1 MAVGALEHTV
11 VGPWDGWADPP
22 EEVAVAD
29 ELLAYRDRFPTLGR
43 GPYFAA
49 HTLGPMPDTV
59 PDALAR
65 FAAEWATDGVV
76 AWTGWLE
83 QIRATAA
90 LLEGLFGAPPGS
102 IALGPN
108 VSVLTG
114 QVLSCLDWSGERSR
128 LVTTDLE
135 FPTCDYLYRAQETL
149 GAKVEAVPSRDLT
162 VDLDRLLE
170 AIDEHTALVAVT
182 HVAFRS
188 SALLDA
194 AAVAARAHEVG
205 ALVLLD
211 TYQSAGTVPIDVRA
225 LGVDLL
231 VGGSVKWLLGGPG
244 TGYLY
249 ARPEVAAG
257 LAPRLVGW
265 FGHQAPFAFEPSP
278 IAFAAG
284 AGRFVTGTPNVAAHV
299 MAAEGYRIVAE
310 AGVDAIRAKS
320 RRQVARLLDGFQA
333 QGAQVRGPADPRRRG
348 GSVVV
353 DFDGAEQVTAELI
366 ARGYTCDYRPG
377 AGLRLGPHLYTTD
390 DECDAVVAEV
400 AALRRARA

>member
-1 MAVGALEHTV
+1 M
-11 VGPWDGWADPP
+11 
-22 EEVAVAD
+22 D
-29 ELLAYRDRFPTLGR
+29 ELLAYRDRFPTLAR

-49 HTLGPMPDTV
+49 HTLGPMPDTA
-59 PDALAR
+59 PGALAR
-65 FAAEWATDGVV
+65 FAAEWAEQGVV

-90 LLEGLFGAPPGS
+90 LLEGLFAAPAGS
-102 IALGPN
+102 VALGPN
-108 VSVLTG
+108 VSVLAG
-114 QVLSCLDWSGERSR
+114 QVLSCFDWSGERDR

-162 VDLDRLLE
+162 VDTERLLE
-170 AIDEHTALVAVT
+170 AIDTQTALVAVT

-194 AAVAARAHEVG
+194 AAVVARAHEVG
-205 ALVLLD
+205 ALVMLD
-211 TYQSAGTVPIDVRA
+211 TYQSAGTVPIDVGA

-249 ARPEVAAG
+249 ARPEVAAT

-265 FGHQAPFAFEPSP
+265 FGHQSPFAFEPSP
-278 IAFAAG
+278 IALAAG

-320 RRQVARLLDGFQA
+320 RRQVARLLEGFQA
-333 QGAQVRGPADPRRRG
+333 QGAVVRGPTDLDRRG

-353 DFDGAEQVTAELI
+353 DFDGAERVTAALI

-400 AALRRARA
+400 AALRRSPA

>member
-1 MAVGALEHTV
+1 MAASR
-11 VGPWDGWADPP
+11 P
-22 EEVAVAD
+22 EEAAVAD
-29 ELLAYRDRFPTLGR
+29 QLLAYRDRFPTLRR

-59 PDALAR
+59 PAALAA
-65 FAAEWATDGVV
+65 FAAEWAEEGVV
-76 AWTGWLE
+76 AWGGWLE
-83 QIRATAA
+83 QLRATAA
-90 LLEGLFGAPPGS
+90 LLEGLLGAPAGS
-102 IALGPN
+102 VVLGPN
-108 VSVLTG
+108 VSVLAG
-114 QVLSCLDWSGERSR
+114 QVLSCFDWSGERSR

-135 FPTCDYLYRAQETL
+135 FPTCDYLYRAQETA
-149 GAKVEAVPSRDLT
+149 GAKVEAVPSRDLA

-170 AIDEHTALVAVT
+170 AIDHQTALVAVT
-182 HVAFRS
+182 HVTFRS

-211 TYQSAGTVPIDVRA
+211 VYQSAGTVPIDVAA
-225 LGVDLL
+225 LDVDLV

-244 TGYLY
+244 TGFLY

-278 IAFAAG
+278 IAYAAG

-333 QGAQVRGPADPRRRG
+333 QGAVVRGPADPARRG

-353 DFDGAEQVTAELI
+353 DFDGAERVTEQLI

-390 DECDAVVAEV
+390 DECDALVAEV
-400 AALRRARA
+400 AALRGRPG

>member
-1 MAVGALEHTV
+1 
-11 VGPWDGWADPP
+11 
-22 EEVAVAD
+22 VAD
-29 ELLAYRDRFPTLGR
+29 ELLAYRDRFPTLRR

-65 FAAEWATDGVV
+65 FAAEWAGQGVV

-90 LLEGLFGAPPGS
+90 ILEGLFGAPAGS
-102 IALGPN
+102 VVLGPN
-108 VSVLTG
+108 VSVLAG
-114 QVLSCLDWSGERSR
+114 QVLSCFDWTGPRSR

-170 AIDEHTALVAVT
+170 AIDTQTALVAVT

-211 TYQSAGTVPIDVRA
+211 TYQSAGTVPIDVES
-225 LGVDLL
+225 LGVDLM

-249 ARPEVAAG
+249 ARPEVAAE
-257 LAPRLVGW
+257 LAPWLAGW
-265 FGHQAPFAFEPSP
+265 FGHRAPFAFEPSP
-278 IAFAAG
+278 IALAAG
-284 AGRFVTGTPNVAAHV
+284 AGRFVTGTPNVAAHA

-310 AGVDAIRAKS
+310 AGVAAIRAKS

-333 QGAQVRGPADPRRRG
+333 QGATVRGPLDPERRG

-353 DFDGAEQVTAELI
+353 DFDGAEQVTEGLI

-377 AGLRLGPHLYTTD
+377 AGLRLGPHFYTTD

-400 AALRRARA
+400 ASLRGWV

>member
-1 MAVGALEHTV
+1 M
-11 VGPWDGWADPP
+11 
-22 EEVAVAD
+22 D
-29 ELLAYRDRFPTLGR
+29 ELLAYRDRFPTLAR

-49 HTLGPMPDTV
+49 HTLGPMPEGV

-65 FAAEWATDGVV
+65 FAAEWADEGVV

-90 LLEGLFGAPPGS
+90 LLEGLFGAPAGS
-102 IALGPN
+102 VALGPN
-108 VSVLTG
+108 VSVLAG
-114 QVLSCLDWSGERSR
+114 QVLSCFDWSGERSR

-170 AIDEHTALVAVT
+170 AIDPQTALVAVT

-194 AAVAARAHEVG
+194 AAVVARAHEVG
-205 ALVLLD
+205 ALVMLD
-211 TYQSAGTVPIDVRA
+211 TYQSAGTVPIDVEA
-225 LGVDLL
+225 LGVDLM

-249 ARPEVAAG
+249 ARPEVAAT

-310 AGVDAIRAKS
+310 AGVEAIRAKS
-320 RRQVARLLDGFQA
+320 QRQVARLIDGFQA
-333 QGAQVRGPADPRRRG
+333 QGAQVRGPADPARRG

-353 DFDGAEQVTAELI
+353 DFDGAEQVTAALI

-400 AALRRARA
+400 AALRR

>member
-1 MAVGALEHTV
+1 
-11 VGPWDGWADPP
+11 
-22 EEVAVAD
+22 VAVAD
-29 ELLAYRDRFPTLGR
+29 ELLAYRDRFPTLAR

-76 AWTGWLE
+76 AWTSWLE

-108 VSVLTG
+108 VSVLAG

-211 TYQSAGTVPIDVRA
+211 TYQSAGTVPIDVGA

-249 ARPEVAAG
+249 ARPEVAAT

-320 RRQVARLLDGFQA
+320 RRQVASLLDGFQA
-333 QGAQVRGPADPRRRG
+333 QGARVRGPADPRRRG

>member
-1 MAVGALEHTV
+1 MKAARAA
-11 VGPWDGWADPP
+11 GPRSQS
-22 EEVAVAD
+22 VAD
-29 ELLAYRDRFPTLGR
+29 ELLAYRDRFPTLRR

-59 PDALAR
+59 PAALAR
-65 FAAEWATDGVV
+65 FAQEWADQGVV
-76 AWTGWLE
+76 AWYGWLD
-83 QIRATAA
+83 QLRGVAA
-90 LLEGLFGAPPGS
+90 VLEGLCNAPAGS
-102 IALGPN
+102 VVLGPN
-108 VSVLTG
+108 VSVLAG
-114 QVLSCLDWSGERSR
+114 QVLSCLDWSGPRSR

-135 FPTCDYLYRAQETL
+135 FPTCDYLYRAQETV
-149 GAKVEAVPSRDLT
+149 GAKVDAVPSRNLT
-162 VDLDRLLE
+162 VDTDRLLE

-182 HVAFRS
+182 HVTFRS

-194 AAVAARAHEVG
+194 AAVAARAHQVG

-211 TYQSAGTVPIDVRA
+211 AYQSAGTVPLDVQA
-225 LGVDLL
+225 LDVDFV

-257 LAPRLVGW
+257 LAPRMLGW
-265 FGHQAPFAFEPSP
+265 FGHREPFAFRPSP
-278 IAFAAG
+278 IAYAPG

-310 AGVDAIRAKS
+310 AGVEAIRAKS
-320 RRQVARLLDGFQA
+320 QRQVARLLEGFQA
-333 QGAQVRGPADPRRRG
+333 QGAVVRGPADVRRRG

-353 DFDGAEQVTAELI
+353 DFDGAEQATAELI
-366 ARGYTCDYRPG
+366 RRGYTCDYRPG

-390 DECDAVVAEV
+390 EECDAVIAEV
-400 AALRRARA
+400 AAIRAGR

>member
-1 MAVGALEHTV
+1 M
-11 VGPWDGWADPP
+11 
-22 EEVAVAD
+22 AD
-29 ELLAYRDRFPTLGR
+29 ELLVYRDRFPTLRR

-49 HTLGPMPDTV
+49 HTLGPMPDSV
-59 PDALAR
+59 PDALAT
-65 FAAEWATDGVV
+65 FAREWAERGVV
-76 AWTGWLE
+76 AWSDWLE
-83 QIRATAA
+83 QIRATAG
-90 LLEGLFGAPPGS
+90 LLEGLFGAPAGS
-102 IALGPN
+102 VALGPN
-108 VSVLTG
+108 VSVLAG
-114 QVLSCLDWSGERSR
+114 QVLSCIDWSGGRSR

-149 GAKVEAVPSRDLT
+149 GAKVEVVPSRDLA
-162 VDLDRLLE
+162 VDTDRLLA
-170 AIDEHTALVAVT
+170 AIDAQTALVAVT

-211 TYQSAGTVPIDVRA
+211 TYQSAGTVPIDVAA
-225 LGVDLL
+225 LDVDLM

-249 ARPEVAAG
+249 ARPEVAAA
-257 LAPRLVGW
+257 LAPWLVGW
-265 FGHQAPFAFEPSP
+265 FGHEAPFAFAPSP
-278 IAFAAG
+278 IALAGG

-299 MAAEGYRIVAE
+299 MAAEGYKLVAA

-320 RRQVARLLDGFQA
+320 RRQVARLLEGFQA
-333 QGAQVRGPADPRRRG
+333 QGAVVRGPTDPDRRG

-353 DFDGAEQVTAELI
+353 DFDGAERVTAALI

-400 AALRRARA
+400 AELRGV

>member
-1 MAVGALEHTV
+1 M
-11 VGPWDGWADPP
+11 
-22 EEVAVAD
+22 AD
-29 ELLAYRDRFPTLGR
+29 ELLAYRPRFPTLER

-49 HTLGPMPDTV
+49 HTLGPMPDTA
-59 PDALAR
+59 PAALAR
-65 FAAEWATDGVV
+65 FTAEWAELGVV
-76 AWTGWLE
+76 AWYGWMDQLK
-83 QIRATAA
+83 AVAG
-90 LLEGLFGAPPGS
+90 LLEGLLGAPAGS
-102 IALGPN
+102 VALGPN
-108 VSVLTG
+108 VSVLAG
-114 QVLSCLDWSGERSR
+114 QVLSCFDWTGDRDR

-135 FPTCDYLYRAQETL
+135 FPTCDYLYRATETL
-149 GAKVEAVPSRDLT
+149 GAKVEVVPSRDFA
-162 VDLDRLLE
+162 VDTERLLE
-170 AIDEHTALVAVT
+170 AIDERTALVAVT

-194 AAVAARAHEVG
+194 AAVAARAQQVG

-211 TYQSAGTVPIDVRA
+211 TYQSAGTVPIDVER

-249 ARPEVAAG
+249 ARPEVAAA

-265 FGHQAPFAFEPSP
+265 FGHEAPFAFRPSP
-278 IAFAAG
+278 IAFAEG

-310 AGVDAIRAKS
+310 AGVEAIRAKS
-320 RRQVARLLDGFQA
+320 QRQVARLIEGFTA
-333 QGAQVRGPADPRRRG
+333 QGAVLRGPADPARRG

-353 DFDGAEQVTAELI
+353 DFDGAEQATETLI

-390 DECDAVVAEV
+390 DEIDAVLAEV
-400 AALRRARA
+400 ASIRGRPA

>member
-1 MAVGALEHTV
+1 M
-11 VGPWDGWADPP
+11 
-22 EEVAVAD
+22 AD
-29 ELLAYRDRFPTLGR
+29 ELLAYRDRFPTLAR

-76 AWTGWLE
+76 AWTSWLE

-108 VSVLTG
+108 VSVLAG

-211 TYQSAGTVPIDVRA
+211 TYQSAGTVPIDVGA

-249 ARPEVAAG
+249 ARPEVAAT

-333 QGAQVRGPADPRRRG
+333 QGARVRGPADPRRRG

>member
-1 MAVGALEHTV
+1 V
-11 VGPWDGWADPP
+11 
-22 EEVAVAD
+22 D
-29 ELLAYRDRFPTLGR
+29 ELLAYRDRFPTLAR

-49 HTLGPMPDTV
+49 HTLGPMPEGA

-65 FAAEWATDGVV
+65 FAAEWADEGVV

-90 LLEGLFGAPPGS
+90 LLEGLFGAPAGS
-102 IALGPN
+102 VALGPN
-108 VSVLTG
+108 VSVLAG
-114 QVLSCLDWSGERSR
+114 QVLSCFDWSGERSR

-170 AIDEHTALVAVT
+170 AIDPQTALVAVT

-194 AAVAARAHEVG
+194 AAVVARAHEVG
-205 ALVLLD
+205 ALVMLD
-211 TYQSAGTVPIDVRA
+211 TYQSAGTVPIDVEA
-225 LGVDLL
+225 LGVDLM

-249 ARPEVAAG
+249 ARPEVAAT

-310 AGVDAIRAKS
+310 AGVEAIRAKS
-320 RRQVARLLDGFQA
+320 QRQVARLIDGFQA
-333 QGAQVRGPADPRRRG
+333 QGAQVRGPADPARRG

-353 DFDGAEQVTAELI
+353 DFDGAEQATAALI

-400 AALRRARA
+400 AALRRSLA

>member
-1 MAVGALEHTV
+1 
-11 VGPWDGWADPP
+11 
-22 EEVAVAD
+22 VAD
-29 ELLAYRDRFPTLGR
+29 ELLAWRDRFPTLAR

-59 PDALAR
+59 PDALAA
-65 FAAEWATDGVV
+65 FARDWADQGVV
-76 AWTGWLE
+76 AWYGWLD

-90 LLEGLFGAPPGS
+90 ILEGLFNAPACS
-102 IALGPN
+102 VALGPN
-108 VSVLTG
+108 VSVLAG
-114 QVLSCLDWSGERSR
+114 QVLTCFDWTGERSR

-135 FPTCDYLYRAQETL
+135 FPTCDYLYRAQETA
-149 GAKVEAVPSRDLT
+149 GAKLEVVPSRDLA

-170 AIDEHTALVAVT
+170 AIDHQTALVAVT

-194 AAVAARAHEVG
+194 AAVVERAHQVG

-211 TYQSAGTVPIDVRA
+211 TYQSAGTVPLDVQA
-225 LGVDLL
+225 LGVDLV

-249 ARPEVAAG
+249 VRPEVAAG

-265 FGHQAPFAFEPSP
+265 FGHEAPFAFRPSP

-284 AGRFVTGTPNVAAHV
+284 AGRFVTGTPNVAAHL

-310 AGVDAIRAKS
+310 AGVEAIRAKS

-333 QGAQVRGPADPRRRG
+333 QGAVVRGPADPARRG

-353 DFDGAEQVTAELI
+353 DFDGAEHATAELI

-377 AGLRLGPHLYTTD
+377 AGLRLGPHFYTSD
-390 DECDAVVAEV
+390 DECDAVLAEV
-400 AALRRARA
+400 AAIRGLKA

>member
-1 MAVGALEHTV
+1 
-11 VGPWDGWADPP
+11 
-22 EEVAVAD
+22 VAD
-29 ELLAYRDRFPTLGR
+29 ELLAYRDRFPTLR
-43 GPYFAA
+43 LGPYFAA

-59 PDALAR
+59 PEALAG
-65 FAAEWATDGVV
+65 FAREWAEQGVV
-76 AWTGWLE
+76 AWHGWLE
-83 QIRATAA
+83 RIRETAA
-90 LLEGLFGAPPGS
+90 ILEGLFGAPAGS
-102 IALGPN
+102 VALGPN
-108 VSVLTG
+108 VSVLAG
-114 QVLSCLDWSGERSR
+114 QVLSCLDWSGPRDR

-135 FPTCDYLYRAQETL
+135 FPTCDYLYRAQETV
-149 GAKVEAVPSRDLT
+149 GAKLEVVPSRDLT

-170 AIDEHTALVAVT
+170 AIDERTALVAVT

-194 AAVAARAHEVG
+194 AAVAARAHQVG

-211 TYQSAGTVPIDVRA
+211 TYQSAGTVPIDVAA
-225 LGVDLL
+225 LDVDLM

-249 ARPEVAAG
+249 ARPEVAEG

-265 FGHQAPFAFEPSP
+265 FGHQAPFEFRPSP

-299 MAAEGYRIVAE
+299 MAAEGYRIVAQ
-310 AGVDAIRAKS
+310 AGVAAIRAKS
-320 RRQVARLLDGFQA
+320 RRQVARMLDGFQA
-333 QGAQVRGPADPRRRG
+333 QGAVVRGPADPARRG

-353 DFDGAEQVTAELI
+353 DFDGAERATGELI

-400 AALRRARA
+400 AAIRSAL

>member
-1 MAVGALEHTV
+1 
-11 VGPWDGWADPP
+11 
-22 EEVAVAD
+22 VAD
-29 ELLAYRDRFPTLGR
+29 ELLAYRDRFPTLR
-43 GPYFAA
+43 LGPYFAA

-59 PDALAR
+59 PAALQR
-65 FAAEWATDGVV
+65 FAEDWANQGVV
-76 AWTGWLE
+76 AWYGWLE
-83 QIRATAA
+83 RLREVAA
-90 LLEGLFGAPPGS
+90 ILEGLFNAPAGS
-102 IALGPN
+102 VVLGPN
-108 VSVLTG
+108 VSVLAG
-114 QVLSCLDWSGERSR
+114 QVLSCLDWSGPRSR

-149 GAKVEAVPSRDLT
+149 GAKVDAVPSRDLT

-170 AIDEHTALVAVT
+170 AIDEQTALVAVT

-194 AAVAARAHEVG
+194 AAVVDRAHQVG

-211 TYQSAGTVPIDVRA
+211 AYQSAGTVPLDVRA
-225 LGVDLL
+225 LDVDLV

-249 ARPEVAAG
+249 AKPEVAQG
-257 LAPRLVGW
+257 LAPRLLGW
-265 FGHQAPFAFEPSP
+265 FGHEEPFAFRPSP
-278 IAFAAG
+278 IAYAPG

-299 MAAEGYRIVAE
+299 MAAEGYRIVAD
-310 AGVDAIRAKS
+310 AGVAAIRAKS
-320 RRQVARLLDGFQA
+320 QRQVARLLEGFLA
-333 QGAQVRGPADPRRRG
+333 QGAVVRGPADVRWRG

-353 DFDGAEQVTAELI
+353 DFDGAEQATAELI
-366 ARGYTCDYRPG
+366 RRGYTCDYRPG

-400 AALRRARA
+400 AAIRRGLRGAQA

>member
-1 MAVGALEHTV
+1 
-11 VGPWDGWADPP
+11 
-22 EEVAVAD
+22 VAD
-29 ELLAYRDRFPTLGR
+29 ELLAYRRRFPTLDR

-59 PDALAR
+59 PGALAR
-65 FAAEWATDGVV
+65 FAAEWAEEGVV
-76 AWTGWLE
+76 AWSGWLE
-83 QIRATAA
+83 RLAEVAG
-90 LLEGLFGAPPGS
+90 LLAGLFGAEAGS
-102 IALGPN
+102 VALGPN
-108 VSVLTG
+108 VSVLAG
-114 QVLSCLDWSGERSR
+114 QVLSCFDWSGERDR

-135 FPTCDYLYRAQETL
+135 FSTCDYLYRATETL
-149 GAKVEAVPSRDLT
+149 GAKLEVVPSRDLA
-162 VDLDRLLE
+162 VDTGRLLE
-170 AIDEHTALVAVT
+170 AIDERTALVAVT

-211 TYQSAGTVPIDVRA
+211 AYQSAGTVPIDVA
-225 LGVDLL
+225 DLGVDLM

-249 ARPEVAAG
+249 ARPEVAAT

-265 FGHQAPFAFEPSP
+265 FGHQAPFAFAPGP
-278 IAFAAG
+278 IALAAG
-284 AGRFVTGTPNVAAHV
+284 AGRFVTGTPNVAAHL

-310 AGVDAIRAKS
+310 AGVEAIRAKS
-320 RRQVARLLDGFQA
+320 RRQVGRLLDGFAA
-333 QGAQVRGPADPRRRG
+333 QGAVVRGPADPARRG

-353 DFDGAEQVTAELI
+353 DFDGAERATEELI

-377 AGLRLGPHLYTTD
+377 AGLRLGPHLYTSD

-400 AALRRARA
+400 AAIRGS

>member
-1 MAVGALEHTV
+1 M
-11 VGPWDGWADPP
+11 
-22 EEVAVAD
+22 D
-29 ELLAYRDRFPTLGR
+29 ELLAYRDRFPTLAR

-49 HTLGPMPDTV
+49 HTLGPMPAGA

-65 FAAEWATDGVV
+65 FTAEWAAEGVV

-90 LLEGLFGAPPGS
+90 LLEGLFAAPAGS
-102 IALGPN
+102 VALGPN
-108 VSVLTG
+108 VSVLAG
-114 QVLSCLDWSGERSR
+114 QVLSCFDWSGERSR

-162 VDLDRLLE
+162 VDTDRLLE
-170 AIDEHTALVAVT
+170 AIDTQTALVAVT

-194 AAVAARAHEVG
+194 AAVVARAHEVG
-205 ALVLLD
+205 ALVMLD
-211 TYQSAGTVPIDVRA
+211 TYQSAGTVPIDVGA

-249 ARPEVAAG
+249 ARPEVAAT

-278 IAFAAG
+278 IALAAG

-320 RRQVARLLDGFQA
+320 RRQVARLLEGFQA
-333 QGAQVRGPADPRRRG
+333 QGAVVRGPTDLDRRG

-353 DFDGAEQVTAELI
+353 DFDGAERVTAALI

-400 AALRRARA
+400 AALRH

>member
-1 MAVGALEHTV
+1 MKGARAA
-11 VGPWDGWADPP
+11 GPRSQS
-22 EEVAVAD
+22 VAD
-29 ELLAYRDRFPTLGR
+29 ELLAYRDRFPTLRR

-59 PDALAR
+59 PAALTR
-65 FAAEWATDGVV
+65 FAQEWADQGVV
-76 AWTGWLE
+76 AWYGWLE
-83 QIRATAA
+83 QLREVAA
-90 LLEGLFGAPPGS
+90 MLEGLFNAPAGS
-102 IALGPN
+102 VVLGPN
-108 VSVLTG
+108 VSLLAG
-114 QVLSCLDWSGERSR
+114 QVLSCLDWSGPRGR

-135 FPTCDYLYRAQETL
+135 FPTCDYLYRAQETV
-149 GAKVEAVPSRDLT
+149 GAKVDAVPSRNLT
-162 VDLDRLLE
+162 VDTDRLLE

-182 HVAFRS
+182 HVTFRS

-194 AAVAARAHEVG
+194 AAVAARAHQVG

-211 TYQSAGTVPIDVRA
+211 AYQSAGTVPLDVRA
-225 LGVDLL
+225 LDADFV

-257 LAPRLVGW
+257 LAPRMLGW
-265 FGHQAPFAFEPSP
+265 FGHQEPFAFRPSP
-278 IAFAAG
+278 IAYAPG

-310 AGVDAIRAKS
+310 AGVEAIRAKS
-320 RRQVARLLDGFQA
+320 QRQVARLLEGFLA
-333 QGAQVRGPADPRRRG
+333 QGAVVRGPADVRRRG

-353 DFDGAEQVTAELI
+353 DFDGAEQATAELI
-366 ARGYTCDYRPG
+366 RRGYTCDYRPG

-390 DECDAVVAEV
+390 EECDAVVAEV
-400 AALRRARA
+400 AAIRAGR

>member
-1 MAVGALEHTV
+1 
-11 VGPWDGWADPP
+11 
-22 EEVAVAD
+22 VACVAD
-29 ELLAYRDRFPTLGR
+29 ELLAYRDRFPTLRR

-49 HTLGPMPDTV
+49 HTLGPMPDTA

-65 FAAEWATDGVV
+65 FTAEWAEQGVV

-90 LLEGLFGAPPGS
+90 LLEGLFGAPAGS
-102 IALGPN
+102 VVLGPN
-108 VSVLTG
+108 VSVLAG
-114 QVLSCLDWSGERSR
+114 QVLSCFDWSGARSR

-135 FPTCDYLYRAQETL
+135 FPTCDYLYRATETL
-149 GAKVEAVPSRDLT
+149 GAKVEVVPSRDLT
-162 VDLDRLLE
+162 VDTDRLLE
-170 AIDEHTALVAVT
+170 AIDPQTALVAVT

-194 AAVAARAHEVG
+194 AAVVARAHEVG

-211 TYQSAGTVPIDVRA
+211 TYQSAGTVPIDVDA
-225 LGVDLL
+225 LGVDLM

-249 ARPEVAAG
+249 ARPEVAAA

-265 FGHQAPFAFEPSP
+265 FGHRAPFAFEPSP
-278 IAFAAG
+278 IALAAG

-320 RRQVARLLDGFQA
+320 RRQVARLLDGFAA
-333 QGAQVRGPADPRRRG
+333 QEATVRGPADPDRRG

-353 DFDGAEQVTAELI
+353 DFDGAEQVTEGLI

-400 AALRRARA
+400 AELRGL

>member
-1 MAVGALEHTV
+1 M
-11 VGPWDGWADPP
+11 
-22 EEVAVAD
+22 AVAD
-29 ELLAYRDRFPTLGR
+29 ELLAYRDRFPTLRR

-65 FAAEWATDGVV
+65 FAVEWADHGVV
-76 AWTGWLE
+76 AWYGWME

-90 LLEGLFGAPPGS
+90 LLEGLFGAPAGS
-102 IALGPN
+102 VALGPN
-108 VSVLTG
+108 VSVLAG
-114 QVLSCLDWSGERSR
+114 QVLSCFDWSGERDR

-170 AIDEHTALVAVT
+170 AIDERTALVAVT

-211 TYQSAGTVPIDVRA
+211 TYQSAGTVPIDVGDVGA
-225 LGVDLL
+225 DLL

-249 ARPEVAAG
+249 ARPEVAAA

-278 IAFAAG
+278 IAFAEG

-299 MAAEGYRIVAE
+299 MAAEGYRVVAE

-320 RRQVARLLDGFQA
+320 QRQVARLIEGFQA
-333 QGAQVRGPADPRRRG
+333 QGAAVRGPADPAHRG

-353 DFDGAEQVTAELI
+353 DFPGAEQVTEALI

-377 AGLRLGPHLYTTD
+377 AGLRLGPHLYTSD

-400 AALRRARA
+400 ASLRGR

>member
-1 MAVGALEHTV
+1 
-11 VGPWDGWADPP
+11 
-22 EEVAVAD
+22 VAD
-29 ELLAYRDRFPTLGR
+29 ELLAYRARFPTLER

-49 HTLGPMPDTV
+49 HTLGPMPDSV
-59 PDALAR
+59 PAALAG
-65 FAAEWATDGVV
+65 FAEEWAEQGVV
-76 AWTGWLE
+76 AWYGWLE
-83 QIRATAA
+83 RLRATAG
-90 LLEGLFGAPPGS
+90 LLEGLFGAPAGS
-102 IALGPN
+102 VALGPN
-108 VSVLTG
+108 VSVLAG
-114 QVLSCLDWSGERSR
+114 QVLSCIDWSGGRSR

-149 GAKVEAVPSRDLT
+149 GAKVEVVPSRDLT
-162 VDLDRLLE
+162 VDTDRLLE
-170 AIDEHTALVAVT
+170 AIDTQTALVAVT

-211 TYQSAGTVPIDVRA
+211 TYQSAGTVPIDVAA
-225 LGVDLL
+225 LDVDLM

-249 ARPEVAAG
+249 ARPEVAAD
-257 LAPRLVGW
+257 LTPWLVGW
-265 FGHQAPFAFEPSP
+265 FGHEAPFTFRPSP
-278 IAFAAG
+278 IVLAAG

-320 RRQVARLLDGFQA
+320 RRQVGRLLDGFQA
-333 QGAQVRGPADPRRRG
+333 QGAVVRGPADPDRRG

-353 DFDGAEQVTAELI
+353 DFDGAEQVTDGLI

-400 AALRRARA
+400 AALRGR

>member
-1 MAVGALEHTV
+1 
-11 VGPWDGWADPP
+11 
-22 EEVAVAD
+22 VAVAD

-108 VSVLTG
+108 VSVLAG

-211 TYQSAGTVPIDVRA
+211 TYQSAGTVPIDVGA
-225 LGVDLL
+225 IGVDLL

-249 ARPEVAAG
+249 ARPEVATN

-299 MAAEGYRIVAE
+299 MAAEGYRIVAG

-333 QGAQVRGPADPRRRG
+333 QGARVRGPADPRRRG

>member
-1 MAVGALEHTV
+1 M
-11 VGPWDGWADPP
+11 
-22 EEVAVAD
+22 AD
-29 ELLAYRDRFPTLGR
+29 ELLAYRRRFPTLER

-49 HTLGPMPDTV
+49 HTLGPMPDTA
-59 PDALAR
+59 PAALAR
-65 FAAEWATDGVV
+65 FTAEWAEQGVV
-76 AWTGWLE
+76 AWYGWMDQLK
-83 QIRATAA
+83 AVAG
-90 LLEGLFGAPPGS
+90 LLEGLLGAPAGS
-102 IALGPN
+102 VALGPN
-108 VSVLTG
+108 VSVLAG
-114 QVLSCLDWSGERSR
+114 QVLSCFDWTGERDR

-135 FPTCDYLYRAQETL
+135 FPTCDYLYRATETL
-149 GAKVEAVPSRDLT
+149 GAKVEVVPSRDFT
-162 VDLDRLLE
+162 VDTERLLE
-170 AIDEHTALVAVT
+170 AIDERTALVAVT

-211 TYQSAGTVPIDVRA
+211 TYQSAGTVPIDVDE

-249 ARPEVAAG
+249 ARPEVTAA

-265 FGHQAPFAFEPSP
+265 FGHEAPFAFRPSP
-278 IAFAAG
+278 IAFAEG
-284 AGRFVTGTPNVAAHV
+284 AGRFVTGTPNVPAHV
-299 MAAEGYRIVAE
+299 MAAEGYRLVAE
-310 AGVDAIRAKS
+310 AGVAAIRAKS
-320 RRQVARLLDGFQA
+320 RRQVARLLDGFLA
-333 QGAQVRGPADPRRRG
+333 QGAVVRGPADPARRG

-353 DFDGAEQVTAELI
+353 DFDGAEQATGTLI

-390 DECDAVVAEV
+390 DEIDAVVAEV
-400 AALRRARA
+400 ASIRGRPAPPA

>member
-1 MAVGALEHTV
+1 M
-11 VGPWDGWADPP
+11 
-22 EEVAVAD
+22 AD
-29 ELLAYRDRFPTLGR
+29 ELLAYRDRFPTLAR

-108 VSVLTG
+108 VSVLAG

-205 ALVLLD
+205 AMVLLD
-211 TYQSAGTVPIDVRA
+211 TYQSAGTVPVDVGA

-249 ARPEVAAG
+249 ARPEVATT

-333 QGAQVRGPADPRRRG
+333 QGARVRGPADPRRRG

>member
-1 MAVGALEHTV
+1 
-11 VGPWDGWADPP
+11 
-22 EEVAVAD
+22 
-29 ELLAYRDRFPTLGR
+29 
-43 GPYFAA
+43 
-49 HTLGPMPDTV
+49 
-59 PDALAR
+59 
-65 FAAEWATDGVV
+65 
-76 AWTGWLE
+76 
-83 QIRATAA
+83 
-90 LLEGLFGAPPGS
+90 
-102 IALGPN
+102 
-108 VSVLTG
+108 
-114 QVLSCLDWSGERSR
+114 
-128 LVTTDLE
+128 
-135 FPTCDYLYRAQETL
+135 
-149 GAKVEAVPSRDLT
+149 
-162 VDLDRLLE
+162 
-170 AIDEHTALVAVT
+170 VT

-211 TYQSAGTVPIDVRA
+211 TYQSAGTVPIDVGA

-249 ARPEVAAG
+249 ARPEVATT

-333 QGAQVRGPADPRRRG
+333 QGARVRGPADPRRRG

>member
-1 MAVGALEHTV
+1 
-11 VGPWDGWADPP
+11 
-22 EEVAVAD
+22 VAD
-29 ELLAYRDRFPTLGR
+29 ELLAWRDRFPTLAR

-59 PDALAR
+59 PEALAA
-65 FAAEWATDGVV
+65 FARDWADQGVV
-76 AWTGWLE
+76 AWYGWLD

-90 LLEGLFGAPPGS
+90 ILEGLFNAPAGS
-102 IALGPN
+102 VALGPN
-108 VSVLTG
+108 VSVLAG
-114 QVLSCLDWSGERSR
+114 QVLTCFDWTGERSR

-135 FPTCDYLYRAQETL
+135 FPTCDYLYRAQETA
-149 GAKVEAVPSRDLT
+149 GAKLEVVPSRDLA
-162 VDLDRLLE
+162 VDLERLLE
-170 AIDEHTALVAVT
+170 AIDHQTALVAVT

-194 AAVAARAHEVG
+194 AAVVERAHQVG

-211 TYQSAGTVPIDVRA
+211 TYQSAGTVPLDVQA
-225 LGVDLL
+225 LGVDLV

-249 ARPEVAAG
+249 VRPEVAAG
-257 LAPRLVGW
+257 LVPRLVGW
-265 FGHQAPFAFEPSP
+265 FGHEAPFAFRPSP

-284 AGRFVTGTPNVAAHV
+284 AGRFVTGTPNVAAHL

-310 AGVDAIRAKS
+310 AGVEAIRAKS

-333 QGAQVRGPADPRRRG
+333 QGAVVRGPADPARRG

-353 DFDGAEQVTAELI
+353 DFDGAEQATAELI

-400 AALRRARA
+400 AELRA

>member
-1 MAVGALEHTV
+1 VG
-11 VGPWDGWADPP
+11 
-22 EEVAVAD
+22 D
-29 ELLAYRDRFPTLGR
+29 ELLAYRDRFPTLRR

-65 FAAEWATDGVV
+65 FAAEWADQGVV

-90 LLEGLFGAPPGS
+90 ILEGLFGAPVGS
-102 IALGPN
+102 VVLGPN
-108 VSVLTG
+108 VSVLAG
-114 QVLSCLDWSGERSR
+114 QVLSCFDWTGPRSR

-170 AIDEHTALVAVT
+170 AIDTQTALVAVT

-194 AAVAARAHEVG
+194 AAVVARAHEVG

-211 TYQSAGTVPIDVRA
+211 TYQSAGTVPIDVDT
-225 LGVDLL
+225 LGVDLM

-249 ARPEVAAG
+249 ARPEAAAE
-257 LAPRLVGW
+257 LAPWLVGW

-278 IAFAAG
+278 IALAAG

-310 AGVDAIRAKS
+310 AGVEAIRAKS

-333 QGAQVRGPADPRRRG
+333 QGATVRGPLDPERRG

-353 DFDGAEQVTAELI
+353 DFDGAEQVTQGLI

-400 AALRRARA
+400 AALRGRRA

>member
-1 MAVGALEHTV
+1 V
-11 VGPWDGWADPP
+11 
-22 EEVAVAD
+22 D
-29 ELLAYRDRFPTLGR
+29 ELLAYRDRFPTLAR

-49 HTLGPMPDTV
+49 HTLGPMPEGV

-65 FAAEWATDGVV
+65 FAAEWADEGVV

-90 LLEGLFGAPPGS
+90 LLEGLFGAPAGS
-102 IALGPN
+102 VALGPN
-108 VSVLTG
+108 VSVLAG
-114 QVLSCLDWSGERSR
+114 QVLSCFDWSGGRSR

-162 VDLDRLLE
+162 VDLERLLE
-170 AIDEHTALVAVT
+170 AIDPQTALVAVT

-194 AAVAARAHEVG
+194 AAVVARAHEVG
-205 ALVLLD
+205 ALVMLD
-211 TYQSAGTVPIDVRA
+211 TYQSAGTVPIDVEA
-225 LGVDLL
+225 LGVDLM

-249 ARPEVAAG
+249 ARPEVAAT

-310 AGVDAIRAKS
+310 AGVEAIRAKS
-320 RRQVARLLDGFQA
+320 QRQVARLIDGFQA
-333 QGAQVRGPADPRRRG
+333 QGAQVRGPADPARRG

-353 DFDGAEQVTAELI
+353 DFDGAEQVTAALI

-400 AALRRARA
+400 AALRRSRA